1 MNVLLFL
8 LSLALAPAAPVRGS
22 AVGVEIDPSPG
33 DTFAVTF
40 TGPGGNV
47 PGGEFRG
54 RVSAYGSAV
63 ELPVAGHATRSGGGL
78 RITTRLRYADLP
90 EDWGARVRP
99 DGLDFRLRGAV
110 GNVPIE
116 WNGRLPWGAVGVA
129 AEEETAARF
138 LSLKEIEMTSL
149 SPASSRGVAR
159 LEVVNPFAFPLRIA
173 SSQYRIEA
181 SGHPIGD
188 GSTRGLLLRA
198 RRSSTLDFPIRVDHS
213 QLIAA
218 AGSAFLMSGEIDA
231 RLVGSLTVRLPAG
244 DFPVPL
250 DLSGRIST
258 GGLIGR
264 LPAPVG
270 SPAWREARSGGSRR
284 VPSPGWFSRGPE
296 SAMLS
301 TTP

>member
-1 MNVLLFL
+1 VNILFFL
-8 LSLALAPAAPVRGS
+8 LSLAVAPSPAAPVRGT

-33 DTFAVTF
+33 DTVAVAF
-40 TGPGGNV
+40 SGPGANI
-47 PGGEFRG
+47 PTGEFRG
-54 RVSAYGSAV
+54 KVSAYGSAV
-63 ELPVAGHATRSGGGL
+63 ELPVTGRAARAGGGL
-78 RITTRLRYADLP
+78 RVTTRLRYADLP

-99 DGLDFRLRGAV
+99 DGLDFRLRGTV
-110 GNVPIE
+110 GNVPLE
-116 WNGRLPWGAVGVA
+116 WTGRIPWGAVGVA

-149 SPASSRGVAR
+149 SPSSSRGVAR
-159 LEVVNPFAFPLRIA
+159 LEVVNPFSFPLRIA

-244 DFPVPL
+244 DFRVPL

-258 GGLIGR
+258 GNLIG
-264 LPAPVG
+264 
-270 SPAWREARSGGSRR
+270 SR
-284 VPSPGWFSRGPE
+284 
-296 SAMLS
+296 
-301 TTP
+301 

>member
-1 MNVLLFL
+1 MNVFL
-8 LSLALAPAAPVRGS
+8 LLVSLAFAAPAADRSTGVS
-22 AVGVEIDPSPG
+22 VEIDPSPG
-33 DTFAVTF
+33 DTVAVAF
-40 TGPGGNV
+40 TGPAPNV
-47 PGGEFRG
+47 PAGEFRG
-54 RVSAYGSAV
+54 RVSAYGSSV
-63 ELPVAGHATRSGGGL
+63 ELPVSGRAARSGGGL
-78 RITTRLRYADLP
+78 RITTRVRYADLP

-110 GNVPIE
+110 GNAPLE
-116 WNGRLPWGAVGVA
+116 WAGRLPWGAVGVA
-129 AEEETAARF
+129 AEEETASRF

-149 SPASSRGVAR
+149 TPASSRGVAR

-244 DFPVPL
+244 DFRVPL

-258 GGLIGR
+258 GGLIGGR
-264 LPAPVG
+264 PAPVG
-270 SPAWREARSGGSRR
+270 SPAWAEARSSGSRT
-284 VPSPGWFSRGPE
+284 VPSPGWFSPVRKSGTP
-296 SAMLS
+296 S